1 MLLGRLVQLGWGV
14 HRCVE
19 WLHSCLTLFKCLE
32 VTLIR
37 LLVGG
42 LFDRWLVGRLDA
54 VDGWSF
60 VLLDRRFHGGD
71 GGW

>member
-1 MLLGRLVQLGWGV
+1 MLLWRLIQLGWGM

-37 LLVGG
+37 LLVRG
-42 LFDRWLVGRLDA
+42 LFERRLVGRL
-54 VDGWSF
+54 VGVVGWGF
-60 VLLDRRFHGGD
+60 ILFDRRFHGGD

>member
-1 MLLGRLVQLGWGV
+1 MLIGRLIQLGWGM

-37 LLVGG
+37 LLVRG
-42 LFDRWLVGRLDA
+42 LFDRRLVS
-54 VDGWSF
+54 VVGWGF
-60 VLLDRRFHGGD
+60 ILFGRRFHGGD

>member
-1 MLLGRLVQLGWGV
+1 MLLWRLIQLGWGM

-37 LLVGG
+37 LLVRG
-42 LFDRWLVGRLDA
+42 LLDRRLVA
-54 VDGWSF
+54 VVGWGF
-60 VLLDRRFHGGD
+60 VLLHRRFHGGD

>member
-1 MLLGRLVQLGWGV
+1 MLLRRRIQLGWRM
-14 HRCVE
+14 HCYVE

-42 LFDRWLVGRLDA
+42 LFDGWLVGYLVGR
-54 VDGWSF
+54 SF
-60 VLLDRRFHGGD
+60 ILLDRRFHSGD
-71 GGW
+71 GGC